1 MRRQQQE
8 LMRWH
13 LADTASDKRHSC
25 SQSVRT
31 LLHLVLSSVFF
42 TADVTQKTVTLAI
55 HSEEPVTVSNSPLD
69 SYLLERQLICTRSHK
84 HTPLLF
90 LAILSLCLSLFLSPL
105 SFSLSLPPLL
115 PLPLFRPGQMEHFS
129 TLAPGALVR

>member
-1 MRRQQQE
+1 M
-8 LMRWH
+8 LSICSH
-13 LADTASDKRHSC
+13 SSSSC
-25 SQSVRT
+25 S
-31 LLHLVLSSVFF
+31 LLSVFF

-105 SFSLSLPPLL
+105 SFSLSLSPLSFHFHSSAQGRWSIL
-115 PLPLFRPGQMEHFS
+115 ALWHQGRLFGDRMTCRENVKCIRGSE
-129 TLAPGALVR
+129 